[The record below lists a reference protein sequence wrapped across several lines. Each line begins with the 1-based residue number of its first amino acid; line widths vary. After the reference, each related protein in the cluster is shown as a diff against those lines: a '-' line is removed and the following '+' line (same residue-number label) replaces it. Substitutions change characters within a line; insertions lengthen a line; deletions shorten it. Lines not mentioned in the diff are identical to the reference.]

1 MYEVTIETGFSAAH
15 FLRNYEG
22 KCEKL
27 HGHNWKVQITVSAG
41 KLDEKGLA
49 IDFRNLREIANKF
62 IEKFDHANLNDLPE
76 FREQNPTTENIARI
90 IFEKFEDAINGEL
103 VQVKE
108 VRVGES
114 DGNWASYW
122 K

>member
-1 MYEVTIETGFSAAH
+1 MYDVTIETGFSAAH

-49 IDFRNLREIANKF
+49 IDFKTLREIANKF
-62 IEKFDHANLNDLPE
+62 VEKFDHVNLNELAE
-76 FREQNPTTENIARI
+76 FKNNNPTTENIARTIFDKLEKI
-90 IFEKFEDAINGEL
+90 INA
-103 VQVKE
+103 
-108 VRVGES
+108 ES
-114 DGNWASYW
+114 VSMKKVSVNETDGSRASYW